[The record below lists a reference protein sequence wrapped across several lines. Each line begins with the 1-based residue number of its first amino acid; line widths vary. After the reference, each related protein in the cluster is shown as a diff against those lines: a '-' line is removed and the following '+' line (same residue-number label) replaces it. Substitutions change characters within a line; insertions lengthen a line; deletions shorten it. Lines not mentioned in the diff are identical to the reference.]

1 MPEPSAQIEFPSL
14 LQNFPEP
21 VFVLDSD
28 VRLIALNQAAE
39 RLLGRKRADL
49 ISRNTRELLSP
60 QSYELLRAQM
70 QQAVGSFLVELELL
84 CASGGTVAV
93 DAYGSKDESGLVQFI
108 ARESSARRRF
118 EEALRHSETRF
129 RFMARNLT
137 EMVLAYDMDRRL
149 TFVNPAAQ
157 TLTGYTSEEF
167 ERAEFINWVHP
178 EDRERMHGYWDR
190 LFEGKAFHDEE
201 YRLITRDGRV
211 KWVSASWGPILDD
224 LGRQV
229 GVHGRERE
237 VTESRMAQETLRQSE
252 QRHRLNEERYRAL
265 FEDSPFPMWEEDFSQ
280 LKPYLAELKRESAS
294 LRSYLASHPEAAA
307 ECLRRVRVLDV
318 NRTAREFYGAETKDE
333 LLGSLDKIF
342 DEPAWDNFRE
352 EIIELDANNSSYKAE
367 LQVRTIRGEERT
379 VSMIVSVAASP
390 DDWSRVIVSFFDIT
404 DRRRLEEQVL
414 QSQKLESLGRLA
426 GGIAHDFNNL
436 LMVVM
441 GYAELLLA
449 ESRGNESLVR
459 GLNEIK
465 SAGERGAEL
474 TGQLLAF
481 SRKQVAHPR
490 TLSLNGLIRQSHNML
505 QRVIGEDVRLEI
517 SLASDAWN
525 IKVDRGQL
533 HQVLMNLVV
542 NGREAMPE
550 GGSLSIA
557 TANVS
562 GQPRPGDY
570 VLLEVRDT
578 GIGMDER
585 TRRHMFEPFFT
596 TKRNGKGTGLG
607 MSTVFGV
614 VTQAGGHID
623 VESEPGQGTVLRLYF
638 PRDISA
644 PVADF
649 AVRESLPLTPMYGRV
664 LVVEDQAEVRVVTC
678 TILRGFGLEV
688 IEAASGEA
696 ALAITERYS
705 GEIDLLLTDVIM
717 PGMNG
722 RDLAA
727 RFAAKRPAAK
737 VIYMSGYTDR
747 IMSPDA
753 LLDNS
758 VAFLQKPFM
767 PEDLARMVAR
777 VLSR

>member
-1 MPEPSAQIEFPSL
+1 VCTDSISTPAAELSGAGLRAGFGRSADRPESG
-14 LQNFPEP
+14 
-21 VFVLDSD
+21 
-28 VRLIALNQAAE
+28 AE
-39 RLLGRKRADL
+39 RLLGKEPGDL
-49 ISRNTRELLSP
+49 ISRDTRDLLSP
-60 QSYELLRAQM
+60 HSYELLRAKM
-70 QQAVGSFLVELELL
+70 QNAVGSFLVELELL
-84 CASGGTVAV
+84 CASGGTIAV

-108 ARESSARRRF
+108 ARESSARRRS

-129 RFMARNLT
+129 RYMARNLT
-137 EMVLAYDMDRRL
+137 EMVLAYDMDRCL
-149 TFVNPAAQ
+149 TFANPAAQ
-157 TLTGYTSEEF
+157 TLTGYTAEEF
-167 ERAEFINWVHP
+167 ERAQFINWVHP
-178 EDRERMHGYWDR
+178 EDRDRMRDYWDP

-229 GVHGRERE
+229 GVQGRERE
-237 VTESRMAQETLRQSE
+237 VTERHMAEETLHQGE
-252 QRHRLNEERYRAL
+252 QHRLNEERYRAL

-280 LKPYLAELKRESAS
+280 LKLYLAELKRGGGT
-294 LRSYLASHPEAAA
+294 LRAHLTSHPEAAA

-318 NRTAREFYGAETKDE
+318 NRAAREFYGAETKDE

-404 DRRRLEEQVL
+404 DRRRLEDQVL

-441 GYAELLLA
+441 GYAEMLLA

-490 TLSLNGLIRQSHNML
+490 TLNLNALMRQSRNML
-505 QRVIGEDVRLEI
+505 QRVIGEDVQLEI
-517 SLASDAWN
+517 SLAPDAWN
-525 IKVDRGQL
+525 IKIDRGQL

-542 NGREAMPE
+542 NAREAMPQ

-562 GQPRPGDY
+562 GRPYPGDY

-578 GIGMDER
+578 GVGMDER

-614 VTQAGGHID
+614 VTQAGGRID
-623 VESEPGQGTVLRLYF
+623 VESEPGEGTVLRLYF
-638 PRDISA
+638 PRDPSA
-644 PVADF
+644 PAADF
-649 AVRESLPLTPMYGRV
+649 AVREPLPLTPMHGRV
-664 LVVEDQAEVRVVTC
+664 LVVEDQAEVRAVTC
-678 TILRGFGLEV
+678 AILHDLGLDV
-688 IEAASGEA
+688 LEAASGEA
-696 ALAITERYS
+696 ALAITERDS

-722 RDLAA
+722 RDLAT
-727 RFAAKRPAAK
+727 RFAAKRPGAR

-758 VAFLQKPFM
+758 VAFLQKPFT

-777 VLSR
+777 VISR